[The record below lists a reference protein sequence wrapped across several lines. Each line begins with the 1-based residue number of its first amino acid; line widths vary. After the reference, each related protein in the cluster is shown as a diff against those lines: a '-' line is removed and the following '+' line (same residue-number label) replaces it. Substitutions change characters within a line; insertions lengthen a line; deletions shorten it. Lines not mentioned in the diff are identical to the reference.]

1 MAKAETLA
9 ERIEKVRA
17 EADAFIDA
25 KAAELKAEFDSIPV
39 GALRVQL
46 TRGSGCACAVV
57 KRLLEEN

>member
-25 KAAELKAEFDSIPV
+25 KAAELKAEFESIPL
-39 GALRVQL
+39 GALRIQL
-46 TRGSGCACAVV
+46 TRGIACSCAVA